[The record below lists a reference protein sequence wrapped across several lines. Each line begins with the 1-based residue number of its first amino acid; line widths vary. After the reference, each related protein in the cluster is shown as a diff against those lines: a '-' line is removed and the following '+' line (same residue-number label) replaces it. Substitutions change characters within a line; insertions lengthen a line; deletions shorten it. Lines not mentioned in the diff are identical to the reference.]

1 MISDLITARPVGAA
15 QTGSGIQAAA
25 GAPAEEQFALASG
38 ERPAR
43 PQGQDSGGE
52 ARDEQTYG
60 MATFPLYTQDTAA
73 GMPSS
78 FTSVAQQE
86 TRQQST
92 LASSQALAS
101 ALAPM
106 SVTTGLVRGGA
117 PEVPSTPANAANLL
131 PEQRPQPAPSY
142 PAASA
147 MPTGVPVAA
156 IAGAMNSDTGFGTG
170 FGVGSS
176 TGFGIVPPA
185 ASSSPAAALLAS
197 LPAAGVK
204 GFTPAAALASGL
216 LDPVSSPLA
225 DSQSYQQLSGQQ
237 PNGQQLAALQTG
249 VSQWGPVSV
258 SPNAAVT
265 QQARE
270 MLTPLREQ
278 LRFQI
283 DQQIKHAE
291 LRLDP
296 PELGKVELNIR
307 LDGDRLHVQMHAV
320 NPAVRDALSTGLER
334 LRAEL
339 AMDHGGQIQ
348 LDIGSGQGEAQQQGR
363 QQTGGSIT
371 AGVNEQDQETQT
383 HRQAFHDERQLNLLA

>member
-52 ARDEQTYG
+52 ARGEQAYG
-60 MATFPLYTQDTAA
+60 MAPFPLYTQDTAA

-78 FTSVAQQE
+78 FTPVAQQE
-86 TRQQST
+86 ARSQPT
-92 LASSQALAS
+92 LASSQSLAS

-106 SVTTGLVRGGA
+106 SVTTGLARGGA
-117 PEVPSTPANAANLL
+117 PEVASTPANAANLF
-131 PEQRPQPAPSY
+131 PEQRQQSAPSY
-142 PAASA
+142 PVVSA

-156 IAGAMNSDTGFGTG
+156 TAGAMSFGTG
-170 FGVGSS
+170 FGAGSDL
-176 TGFGIVPPA
+176 VPAA

-204 GFTPAAALASGL
+204 GVTSAALASGL
-216 LDPVSSPLA
+216 SDPVSSLLA
-225 DSQSYQQLSGQQ
+225 DSQSYQQLSGQH

-258 SPNAAVT
+258 SPNAAMT
-265 QQARE
+265 QQAQE

-348 LDIGSGQGEAQQQGR
+348 LDIGSGRGEARQQGR
-363 QQTGGSIT
+363 QQPGGSIM
-371 AGVNEQDQETQT
+371 AGVNEQDQETQA